1 MVKKLRKP
9 SSSRH
14 KLLEKFTTFCYP
26 CSEVHFQ
33 SADSLIFAGFKSAKL
48 FGHGLFSFVQNIFE
62 A

>member
-9 SSSRH
+9 SSSRR
-14 KLLEKFTTFCYP
+14 KLLENVRLFCYP
-26 CSEVHFQ
+26 CSEAHFQ

-48 FGHGLFSFVQNIFE
+48 FDHGLLSFVQNIFE